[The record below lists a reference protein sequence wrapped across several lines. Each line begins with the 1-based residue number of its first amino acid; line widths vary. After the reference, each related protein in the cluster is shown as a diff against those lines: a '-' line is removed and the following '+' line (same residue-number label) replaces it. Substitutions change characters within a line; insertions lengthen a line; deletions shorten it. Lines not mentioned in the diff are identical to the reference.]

1 MENPTVRRRAQY
13 RYYSRFSIPIVL
25 PRRMPALAVLS
36 TLFLLAA
43 FTLLHSAAAQT
54 DELKPG
60 SLKFIELYTSH
71 GCSSCPP
78 ADRLL
83 AELLSEEKALIAL
96 EFHVDYWNR
105 LVHGSA
111 GSFTDPFSSAAYSER
126 QRQYN
131 SSSLRGRP
139 GVYTPQVIVNGRFA
153 TVGSDRRQITKAL
166 SQPVDQLLAI
176 SLEPAEGSEKLTVT
190 INGSDDQ
197 RKELAG
203 VGIVLARYLDN
214 ATTQITGGENKD
226 ITLTNHHIVTD
237 LTPLGE
243 VSAEGEMMFTIDSP
257 AASEGCVVLVQQE
270 ALTPIYAAAACP

>member
-1 MENPTVRRRAQY
+1 MKYPAAKRHAQY
-13 RYYSRFSIPIVL
+13 RQNHRSSVSIALSRCFPV
-25 PRRMPALAVLS
+25 LAVLS

-54 DELKPG
+54 DEVKPG
-60 SLKFIELYTSH
+60 SLKLIELYTSH

-78 ADRLL
+78 ADQLL
-83 AELLSEEKALIAL
+83 AELMSEGKALIAL

-105 LVHGSA
+105 LVHGND
-111 GSFTDPFSSAAYSER
+111 GSFTDPFSKAAYSER

-131 SSSLRGRP
+131 STSLRGRP

-166 SQPVDQLLAI
+166 SKPVDQLLAI
-176 SLEPAEGSEKLTVT
+176 NLESAENSGELTVT
-190 INGSDDQ
+190 ISGSDDK

-243 VSAEGEMMFTIDSP
+243 VSSDGEMMFTIDSP